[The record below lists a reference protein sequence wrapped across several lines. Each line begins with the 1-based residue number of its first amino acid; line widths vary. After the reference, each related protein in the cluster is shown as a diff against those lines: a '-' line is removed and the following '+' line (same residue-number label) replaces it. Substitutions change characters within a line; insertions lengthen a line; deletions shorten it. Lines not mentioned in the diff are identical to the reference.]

1 MAREMKKIVRFG
13 VSMDEG
19 LIERF
24 DRSIKEKSYENRSE
38 AIRDLIRKE
47 LVEEEWS
54 LAKEIAGGITIVYDH
69 HQRQLANRLLSI
81 QHDFHDLIVCC
92 QHVHL
97 DHHNCLEVMVVK
109 GKPEGVREL
118 FNKLRALKGVRHI
131 GLVKST
137 TGRELV

>member
-1 MAREMKKIVRFG
+1 
-13 VSMDEG
+13 MDEG

>member
-1 MAREMKKIVRFG
+1 MKKIVRFG